1 MNKKIL
7 AEKNIVITGTNRGL
21 GNAIMRCIAR
31 ETLGTVFACARKKQ
45 ENNQFEDELSLLA
58 KESGCRIV
66 PIYFDMKDSAEM
78 KEAVKLIRKEADHID
93 VLVNNAGILSQYR
106 RFTMMP
112 LNEVRELFDVD
123 FFAQME
129 FTQLISRLM
138 LRGNKTDKSIC
149 YISSIAAM
157 DAFFSSYDYVAC
169 KAAINGAM
177 LQQAR
182 EFGENGIRVN
192 AVAPGLVNTD
202 MIKDNDKDNLDSI
215 IPAIMLQRFGEK
227 EEIAKAVLFLVSEMA
242 SYVTGQV
249 LRVDG
254 GTNPPR
260 ANW

>member
-1 MNKKIL
+1 MNKL
-7 AEKNIVITGTNRGL
+7 LGEKNIVVTGTNRGL
-21 GNAIMRCIAR
+21 GNAILKHLAK
-31 ETLGTVFACARKKQ
+31 ETSGTVFACARKRQ
-45 ENNQFEDELSLLA
+45 EDSLFEAELCELA
-58 KESGCRIV
+58 KTSGCTII
-66 PIYFDMKDSAEM
+66 PLYFDMNDSAAM
-78 KEAVKLIRKEADHID
+78 KDAVKHMHSVAGTVD

-112 LNEVRELFDVD
+112 IKEVRELFDVD

-129 FTQLISRLM
+129 FTQLVSRLM
-138 LRGNKTDKSIC
+138 LRGERSDKSIC

-182 EFGENGIRVN
+182 EFGESGIRVN
-192 AVAPGLVNTD
+192 AIAPGLVNTD
-202 MIKDNDKDNLDSI
+202 MIKDNDQDNLNSI
-215 IPAIMLQRFGEK
+215 IPAIMLRRFGEK
-227 EEIAKAVLFLVSEMA
+227 DEIAKAVLFMVSEMS
-242 SYVTGQV
+242 SYITGQV

-260 ANW
+260 SNW